1 MVKEMLGFGK
11 KKEKVVSVADGELIP
26 ITKVNDD
33 VFSEKM
39 MGDGFAVI
47 PADNKV
53 YSPVSGT
60 VSTVFPTGH
69 AIGITTDKGL
79 EVLVHMGLDT
89 VELNGEPFVGKVKQG
104 QKIDKGDLLSF
115 MDIDYVKD
123 SGRDSVIVIVYTN
136 MDVTREVPEIS
147 DQSTTHGDEVGEI
160 RYN

>member
-1 MVKEMLGFGK
+1 MLGFGK

>member
-1 MVKEMLGFGK
+1 MKEMFGFGK

-115 MDIDYVKD
+115 MDIDSVKD

-160 RYN
+160 HYN